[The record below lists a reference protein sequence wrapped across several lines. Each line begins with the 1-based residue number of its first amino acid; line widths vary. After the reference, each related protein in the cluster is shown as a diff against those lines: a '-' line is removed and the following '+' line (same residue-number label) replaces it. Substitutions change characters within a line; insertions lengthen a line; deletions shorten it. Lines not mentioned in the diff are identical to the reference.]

1 MASRASSFGPGP
13 TAASS
18 FFTRELLDGLDK
30 ATQKLATREEA
41 PPDVEKAVLG
51 IAEKL
56 SASTELEFDEID
68 PYLSNAFQR
77 GLTTSLLALRLG
89 GRRERRLLRLGV
101 EQMRQAVRDVL
112 EGEGIRDEVPLK
124 ERVRWLANVLHV
136 PQSDLADLL
145 ATNQRQI
152 QRWLSPSDP
161 AAPKGDDAW
170 RVDLVTR
177 IVNHLRHVLTP
188 QGVFYWFDSP
198 HPDLKGERPADL
210 LEDPSEHAAVLI
222 RLASGARSH
231 AAS

>member
-1 MASRASSFGPGP
+1 MASRASSIGPDP
-13 TAASS
+13 TAGSG
-18 FFTRELLDGLDK
+18 FFTRALLDSLDG
-30 ATQKLATREEA
+30 ANQRLATREEA

-56 SASTELEFDEID
+56 AASSEREFDEID

-77 GLTTSLLALRLG
+77 GLTTSLLGLRLG
-89 GRRERRLLRLGV
+89 GRRERRLLRLGI

-136 PQSDLADLL
+136 PQSDLAELL
-145 ATNQRQI
+145 VTNQRQI
-152 QRWLSPSDP
+152 QRWLSSSDP
-161 AAPKGDDAW
+161 AEPKGDDAW

-198 HPDLKGERPADL
+198 HPDLKGEAPADL
-210 LEDPSEHAAVLI
+210 LEDPSEHAAILI